1 MFEVP
6 RFTDEEF
13 EVYMKV
19 KFAVYM
25 SSIMQ
30 WAEYRNRDLSQS
42 EADAMANELWEFA
55 PEDEFEYLDDN
66 YGEK

>member
-6 RFTDEEF
+6 KFTEEEF
-13 EVYMKV
+13 EVYQKV
-19 KFAVYM
+19 KFSFYM
-25 SSIMQ
+25 SSILQ

-42 EADAMANELWEFA
+42 EAEEMANDLWEYA

-66 YGEK
+66 YGKK